1 MTAVKLWQ
9 RSRGKFTLLVS
20 LNGIKKNGFPDRFP
34 SDCYDVYGHY
44 DFGEDKEW
52 HSTGV
57 TILPTQTM
65 HYYGGTPSKLP

>member
-1 MTAVKLWQ
+1 MATEPWKIHPVGVLEWYQ
-9 RSRGKFTLLVS
+9 
-20 LNGIKKNGFPDRFP
+20 KNGFPDRFP

-44 DFGEDKEW
+44 DFGGDEEW

-65 HYYGGTPSKLP
+65 HC